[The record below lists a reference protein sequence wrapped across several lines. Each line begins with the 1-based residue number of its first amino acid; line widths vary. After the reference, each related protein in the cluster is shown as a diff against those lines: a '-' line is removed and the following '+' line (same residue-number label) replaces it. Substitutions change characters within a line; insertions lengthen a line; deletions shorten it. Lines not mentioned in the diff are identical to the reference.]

1 MDFSQKQLRTPLTD
15 CAVVYAW
22 AWSDVVTKESID
34 RDLDAFV
41 RAGVKALYVLP
52 LPKDFRP
59 EAIRTF
65 LYPEYLSP
73 AFWELM
79 EYALDR
85 AQKLGMGLWL
95 YDEGGWPSGGACKNT
110 LREHPEVAVRKLK
123 TREITL
129 AAGERYTPSSNAIA
143 LFDGKQRLVDDFCA
157 DREVTLT
164 EYDTERF
171 TSNANIVDLT
181 RRDATE
187 AFIQNTYVPYTE
199 HFGDRFG
206 KEIPIFFTDEPALVR
221 DHLPEGFC
229 EAFIER
235 FGYDLRDYLY
245 VIGNYGAACETE
257 EDRRARMDYG
267 RLAGELLRKNTFLPL
282 RDYCRSKGIRY
293 GGHLN
298 NDSIAY
304 GGMWCGGFGLV
315 ACLRLFDVP
324 GIDVIWEQ
332 IRYPYGGR
340 APLDDETQGF
350 GFFPRL
356 ASSAARQ
363 EGKVQTL
370 TETFAIFGNALSPDE
385 IRFVVNYQ
393 LMRGI
398 NTFNFMSTSSSED
411 RCLSLTFG
419 SPFNRSNPDFAQ
431 RSQIHEATA
440 RLCYLARLGKA
451 EGDTAL
457 FHPAADFWAGPEAVK
472 AVNESFCQAGTAL
485 EDKNIPFDIIDEYS
499 VADATVTEDGLCLGD
514 ACYRHIVVPENRYMS
529 EETQKKLAPFLGEGA
544 PLYTP
549 KNEKI
554 RVMTRLLDD
563 GARLWFFFN
572 EGIDTVTET
581 FDIRGTQKLYRIDAR
596 TGNMYAE
603 NEAQATLVCGEI
615 AVYLVTDE
623 EYETVSDESVDTATV
638 TDFAIVGYDRYTI
651 DHRGVS
657 TAYHEGTPTLDETF
671 SGSIHYAARY
681 DLPFAPK
688 SGERYRLTLA
698 DTSVSASVLVNGQK
712 VCDMGMTPM
721 TAEIDGACLPP
732 CGELCVIVSNTASNE
747 TVAKR
752 DFVADYFPKAE
763 IGPYITKYVHTIP
776 TFELRRPPLRFGGTL
791 VIEKMKN

>member
-1 MDFSQKQLRTPLTD
+1 MKFSQNLLKNPPTD

-22 AWSDVVTKESID
+22 AWNGVITKESID

-41 RAGVKALYVLP
+41 RAGVKAIYVLP

-59 EAIRTF
+59 EIIRTF
-65 LYPEYLSP
+65 MHPEYLTP
-73 AFWELM
+73 EFWNLM
-79 EYALDR
+79 EYAIDGAR
-85 AQKLGMGLWL
+85 ARGIGLWL

-129 AAGERYTPSSNAIA
+129 TAGEHYTPSPDAIA
-143 LFDGKQRLVDDFCA
+143 LFDGKTRLPDGFCA
-157 DREVTLT
+157 DREMTLT
-164 EYDTERF
+164 EYYTERF
-171 TSNANIVDLT
+171 TSNPNIVDLT
-181 RRDATE
+181 RRDATD

-199 HFGDRFG
+199 HFGHLFG

-221 DHLPEGFC
+221 NHLPEGFLD
-229 EAFIER
+229 AFQER
-235 FGYDLRDYLY
+235 FGYDFRDYLY
-245 VIGNYGAACETE
+245 VIEDYGAAVSTE
-257 EDRRARMDYG
+257 QERQARMDYG
-267 RLAGELLRKNTFLPL
+267 RLAGELLRENTFRPL

-315 ACLRLFDVP
+315 ECLRLFDVP

-363 EGKVQTL
+363 EGKVQNL
-370 TETFAIFGNALSPDE
+370 SESLSIYGNALTPDE
-385 IRFVVNYQ
+385 IRFVVNFQ

-411 RCLSLTFG
+411 RCLSLMFG
-419 SPFNRSNPDFAQ
+419 SPFNRSNPDFYQ
-431 RSQIHEATA
+431 REQIHETTA

-457 FHPAADFWAGPEAVK
+457 YHPAADFWAGPETVK
-472 AVNESFCQAGTAL
+472 ATNESFCQAGTLL
-485 EDKNIPFDIIDEYS
+485 EDKNIPFDMIDEYG
-499 VADATVTEDGLCLGD
+499 VADATVTPDGLLLGD

-529 EETQKKLAPFLGEGA
+529 EETKAKIAPFLGEGT
-544 PLYTP
+544 PIYTP

-554 RVMTRLLDD
+554 RVMTRLLDG

-581 FDIRGTQKLYRIDAR
+581 FDIRGEQKLYRIDVR

-603 NEAQATLVCGEI
+603 REACATIVCGDI

-623 EYETVSDESVDTATV
+623 DYATVCNEIADTATV
-638 TDFAIVGYDRYTI
+638 TDFAIKGYDRYTVN
-651 DHRGVS
+651 HLGVS
-657 TAYHEGTPTLDETF
+657 TAYHEGEPTVSEDF
-671 SGSIHYAARY
+671 SGSVHYVTHYA
-681 DLPFAPK
+681 LPFAPK
-688 SGERYRLTLA
+688 AGERYRLRLEN
-698 DTSVSASVLVNGQK
+698 TSVSATVLIDGNK
-712 VCDMGMTPM
+712 LCDMGMTPM
-721 TAEIDGACLPP
+721 SAEIDGACLPQS
-732 CGELCVIVSNTASNE
+732 GALCVIVSNTASNE

-763 IGPYITKYVHTIP
+763 IGPYIVKYVHTIP

-791 VIEKMKN
+791 IIEKMKG

>member
-1 MDFSQKQLRTPLTD
+1 MSFSQKQLRTPPTD

-22 AWSDVVTKESID
+22 AWNDVITKESID

-41 RAGVKALYVLP
+41 RAGVKAIYVLP

-59 EAIRTF
+59 EVIRTF
-65 LYPEYLSP
+65 LHPEYLTP
-73 AFWELM
+73 EFWSLM
-79 EYALDR
+79 EYALRR
-85 AQKLGMGLWL
+85 AKDLGMGLWL

-129 AAGERYTPSSNAIA
+129 TAGERYTPSPDAIA
-143 LFDGKQRLVDDFCA
+143 LFDGKTRLPDDFCA
-157 DREVTLT
+157 ARDMTLT
-164 EYDTERF
+164 EYYTERF
-171 TSNANIVDLT
+171 TSNASIVDLT
-181 RRDATE
+181 RADATE
-187 AFIQNTYVPYTE
+187 AFIENTYVPYTE

-206 KEIPIFFTDEPALVR
+206 KDIPIFFTDEPALVR
-221 DHLPEGFC
+221 NHLPEGFC
-229 EAFIER
+229 DAFLER

-245 VIGNYGAACETE
+245 VIEDYGAAIETE
-257 EDRRARMDYG
+257 EERQARMDYG

-315 ACLRLFDVP
+315 ECLRLFDVP

-363 EGKVQTL
+363 EGKAQTL
-370 TETFAIFGNALSPDE
+370 SESLAIYGNALTPDE

-393 LMRGI
+393 IMRGI
-398 NTFNFMSTSSSED
+398 NTFNFMSTSSSEE
-411 RCLSLTFG
+411 RCLSLMGG
-419 SPFNRSNPDFAQ
+419 SPFNRANPDFYQ
-431 RSQIHEATA
+431 REQIHETTA
-440 RLCYLARLGKA
+440 RLCYLARLGKT

-457 FHPAADFWAGPEAVK
+457 FHPAADFWAGPDAVK
-472 AVNESFCQAGTAL
+472 AANESFCQAGTVL
-485 EDKNIPFDIIDEYS
+485 EDKNSPFDIIDEYG
-499 VADATVTEDGLCLGD
+499 VADATVTPDGLLLGD
-514 ACYRHIVVPENRYMS
+514 ACYRHIIVPQNRYMS
-529 EETQKKLAPFLGEGA
+529 EETRKKLAPFIGEGK

-549 KNEKI
+549 KNDKI
-554 RVMTRLLDD
+554 RVMTRLLD

-581 FDIRGTQKLYRIDAR
+581 FDIRGEQKLYRIDVR
-596 TGNMYAE
+596 TGNMYTE
-603 NEAQATLVCGEI
+603 NEACATLVCGDI

-623 EYETVSDESVDTATV
+623 VYDTVSDEVADTATV
-638 TDFAIVGYDRYTI
+638 TDFAIVGYDRYTV

-657 TAYHEGTPTLDETF
+657 TAYHVGEPTVDESF
-671 SGSIHYAARY
+671 SGSIHYVTRY
-681 DLPFAPK
+681 ALPFAPK
-688 SGERYRLTLA
+688 AGERYRLSLA
-698 DTSVSASVLVNGQK
+698 DTSVSASVLVNGSK
-712 VCDMGMTPM
+712 VCDMGLTPM
-721 TAEIDGACLPP
+721 AAEIDGAQLPQN
-732 CGELCVIVSNTASNE
+732 GELCVIVSNTASNE

-752 DFVADYFPKAE
+752 EFVANYFPKAE
-763 IGPYITKYVHTIP
+763 IGPYILRYADKLPI
-776 TFELRRPPLRFGGTL
+776 FELRRPPLHFGGTL
-791 VIEKMKN
+791 TVEKMKG